1 MRAFLEKINIKRIK
15 FFRCV
20 IIKANMKGDG
30 NMYPLLLKPHIT
42 DYIWGG
48 TRLKTDYNFETD
60 NDIAAEAW
68 VLSCHKDGADTVLN
82 GEFAGKTL
90 PEVLGIW
97 GDEAIGPKAAAFP
110 YFPLL
115 IKLID
120 AKDKLS
126 VQVHPDDEY
135 ALKNEG
141 EFGKTEMWYVVDCDE
156 GAELI
161 YGFNRDV
168 SKEEFERR
176 IKDNTLSEICNY
188 VPVHK
193 GDVFFIAAGTLHA
206 IGAGILIAEVQ
217 QSSNT
222 TYRVSDYGRLGA
234 DGKPRQL
241 HIEKALDVTKRQKPD
256 RPYGNIGKT
265 EKTEYGSIREL
276 AKCDLFT
283 TSLIDLD
290 GQMSLCREESFVS
303 IVVLEGK
310 ANVEYDGKTIE
321 AGKGGSVFIP
331 AGMQVKISGKG
342 EILCSMV

>member
-1 MRAFLEKINIKRIK
+1 
-15 FFRCV
+15 
-20 IIKANMKGDG
+20 
-30 NMYPLLLKPHIT
+30 MYKLLPAYK
-42 DYIWGG
+42 DYVWGG
-48 TRLKTDYNFETD
+48 NKLKEMYG
-60 NDIAAEAW
+60 
-68 VLSCHKDGADTVLN
+68 LQN
-82 GEFAGKTL
+82 GERLAESWALSVHPDGPSMYLASFADYVK
-90 PEVLGIW
+90 
-97 GDEAIGPKAAAFP
+97 DNPKSVDKHGSTFP
-110 YFPLL
+110 VL
-115 IKLID
+115 IKYID
-120 AKDKLS
+120 AKQNLS
-126 VQVHPDDEY
+126 VQVHPGDEY
-135 ALKNEG
+135 ALEHEG
-141 EFGKTEMWYVVDCDE
+141 QFGKTEMWYVVDCDE